1 MSKEIKDLLI
11 NDAGT
16 QSCIRNI
23 RSQNSDPLR
32 VFTEIVTQNEKAQE
46 LIGTNLFLIYNVF
59 LYQRD
64 MQCAFAKSAK
74 RNLY

>member
-1 MSKEIKDLLI
+1 MQPSDLQRTISKEIKDLLI

-23 RSQNSDPLR
+23 RAQNTDPLR

-46 LIGTNLFLIYNVF
+46 LIGTILCLFENVM
-59 LYQRD
+59 LKQRD
-64 MQCAFAKSAK
+64 AMRFC
-74 RNLY
+74 